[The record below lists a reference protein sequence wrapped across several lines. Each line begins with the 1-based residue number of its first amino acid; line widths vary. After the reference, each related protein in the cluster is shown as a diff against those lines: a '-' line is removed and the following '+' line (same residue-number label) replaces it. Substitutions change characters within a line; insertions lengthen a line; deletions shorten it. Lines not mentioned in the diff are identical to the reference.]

1 MSVCW
6 TRGLYAD
13 KWTAVHTHSV
23 CADLDVERIKAAH
36 ENSWLAWRQPDFG
49 GAQYLMRHPQIVVSI
64 ATDIARSFYNG
75 KA

>member
-1 MSVCW
+1 MDMCSPIH
-6 TRGLYAD
+6 RH
-13 KWTAVHTHSV
+13 TAS
-23 CADLDVERIKAAH
+23 ADLDAERIKDAH